1 MPVDYTIAARGAQ
14 ANAAPD
20 FANMLAQYQMMG
32 ARAQQQQAQ
41 QRELDRQNQLVSLL
55 GGADINSPETI
66 NMLLHAGYL
75 PESISVM
82 TAQRQAEAQRAS
94 AEAQRAN
101 AAYHM
106 GMLGIQ
112 REKLPLEK
120 EKLRLEGETQGRLDR
135 EALAKADS
143 ADLDLLKKRTG
154 VAQDLLSRMDETNY
168 PDLKNEVAKFDPTIA
183 SHLGETYNQ
192 KQVSKYLNTAE
203 SIRTQLEAEQKRRDE
218 NKKVSTTTPDWAKGL
233 VLQTTPEGRAE
244 LRAPTQPMM
253 PQNAM
258 APAPVMPQ
266 TAFTNAPP
274 VRPMQPAEMIG
285 TPEYEIRRT
294 ARAVLDVAGFDPEKK
309 MNYVADLISDTPSSA
324 FRAYAQQQAGAFK
337 GAATPQMENVG
348 RLNTIIDN
356 MVLAAVNNKLGGQVS
371 DADVRL
377 LQRAKASINDPSVQP
392 NQRLAAWD
400 EVMRIQAKQAG
411 YDYTPMT
418 KEQIRGKPIIGDRQ
432 PAQADEES
440 ILTSVF
446 GPKKR

>member
-1 MPVDYTIAARGAQ
+1 MPVDYTIAARGVQ
-14 ANAAPD
+14 GNTAPD
-20 FANMLAQYQMMG
+20 FTNMLAQYQMMG
-32 ARAQQQQAQ
+32 ARAQQQQLQ
-41 QRELDRQNQLVSLL
+41 QRELDRQNQLVNLL
-55 GGADINSPETI
+55 GGADINSPQTI

-82 TAQRQAEAQRAS
+82 TAQRQAEAQRA
-94 AEAQRAN
+94 AADAQRAN

-120 EKLRLEGETQGRLDR
+120 EELRLKGEKEGRLNR

-143 ADLDLLKKRTG
+143 ADLDVLTKRTG
-154 VAQDLLSRMDETNY
+154 VAQDLLSRMDEKNY
-168 PDLKNEVAKFDPTIA
+168 PDVKSELHKYDPIIA
-183 SHLGETYNQ
+183 SHLPDEYDQ

-203 SIRTQLEAEQKRRDE
+203 SLRKQLEEENKRRAE
-218 NKKVSTTTPDWAKGL
+218 SEKVSTTTPDWAKGF
-233 VLQTTPEGRAE
+233 VLQTTPGGRAE
-244 LRAPTQPMM
+244 LKAPTQPTM

-274 VRPMQPAEMIG
+274 IQPMQPAEMMG

-294 ARAVLDVAGFDPEKK
+294 ARSVLDVAGFNPESKT
-309 MNYVADLISDTPSSA
+309 NYVADLISNTPSSA

-337 GAATPQMENVG
+337 GEATPQMENVG

-371 DADVRL
+371 DADVKL

-411 YDYTPMT
+411 YNYTPMT
-418 KEQIRGKPIIGDRQ
+418 KEQIKGKPIIGDRQ